1 MSFLRQIACA
11 TLLLSFLTATT
22 ALTAESDWQQRAAE
36 QLPLLGHRNWI
47 VIADSAY
54 PWQSRDGIETIA
66 TDDDQLAVLR
76 WVLDSIENAGH
87 VRPIIHLDAE
97 LPYVPEEEAAG
108 ISAYRRELDS
118 LLGDSPKRSLP
129 HEEIIAK
136 LDESATT
143 FRVLIL
149 KTNLKLPYTSV
160 FIQLDCGYWGADAE
174 GRMRERMKGAES
186 AKKR

>member
-1 MSFLRQIACA
+1 MKISQQTFRTTVLFSI
-11 TLLLSFLTATT
+11 LTATT
-22 ALTAESDWQQRAAE
+22 AFSAEPEWQQRAAE

-54 PWQSRDGIETIA
+54 PWQSREGIETIA
-66 TDDDQLAVLR
+66 TGDDQLAVLR
-76 WVLDSIENAGH
+76 WVLEAIEKAGH
-87 VRPIIHLDAE
+87 IRPTIHLDAE
-97 LPYVPEEEAAG
+97 LPYVLEEEAAG
-108 ISAYRRELDS
+108 ISAYRQELES
-118 LLGDSPKRSLP
+118 LLADSTKYSLP

-160 FIQLDCGYWGADAE
+160 FMQLDCGYWGADAE
-174 GRMRERMKGAES
+174 ARLRERMEDVPSGN
-186 AKKR
+186 

>member
-1 MSFLRQIACA
+1 LIV
-11 TLLLSFLTATT
+11 TTTT
-22 ALTAESDWQQRAAE
+22 AIADEPDWQQQATE
-36 QLPLLGHRNWI
+36 QLALLGHRNWI

-54 PWQSRDGIETIA
+54 PWQSREGIETIA
-66 TDDDQLAVLR
+66 TGDDQLAVLR
-76 WVLDSIENAGH
+76 WVLESIQKAGH
-87 VRPIIHLDAE
+87 IRPTIHLDAE

-108 ISAYRRELDS
+108 ISAYRQDLDA
-118 LLGDSPKRSLP
+118 LLADSTKYSLP

-160 FIQLDCGYWGADAE
+160 FMQLDCGYWSADAE
-174 GRMRERMKGAES
+174 ARLRERMADAAS
-186 AKKR
+186 DN